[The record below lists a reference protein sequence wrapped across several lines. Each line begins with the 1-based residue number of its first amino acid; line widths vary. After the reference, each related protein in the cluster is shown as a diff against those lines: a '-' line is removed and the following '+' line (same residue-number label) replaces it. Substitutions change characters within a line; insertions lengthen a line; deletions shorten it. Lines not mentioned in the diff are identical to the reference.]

1 MDDETPLTGTD
12 ARTLRF
18 LKTLVTTLT
27 VTMILG
33 VLAVVAL
40 LVIRLNQADAPL
52 VVPDEIALPDGAVV
66 AAVTHGDGWI
76 AVVTEDHRVLFF
88 DASGALFQEVV
99 VERP

>member
-33 VLAVVAL
+33 VLAVVTL
-40 LVIRLNQADAPL
+40 LVIRLNQPVAPL
-52 VVPDEIALPDGAVV
+52 AVPEGIALPEGAVV
-66 AAVTHGDGWI
+66 QAVTRGDGWL
-76 AVVTEDHRVLFF
+76 AVVTEDQRVLFF
-88 DASGALFQEVV
+88 DAGGALFQEVV